1 MRLNT
6 VIVTPT
12 PMKTMPK
19 NTASED
25 PLVSKITQKEI
36 TREIMPN
43 PGEGKNPENK
53 TYKICQRK

>member
-1 MRLNT
+1 
-6 VIVTPT
+6 
-12 PMKTMPK
+12 MPK

-43 PGEGKNPENK
+43 PGEE
-53 TYKICQRK
+53 KIQKRKYSELNALHFG

>member
-1 MRLNT
+1 
-6 VIVTPT
+6 
-12 PMKTMPK
+12 MPK

-43 PGEGKNPENK
+43 PGEGRNPENK